1 MGDPVDAKL
10 FTHPACAC
18 GPTIEL
24 VKNVL
29 KDKEDFNFK
38 EISLVTPDGRKQ
50 AADAGV
56 KIIPSLFFINSNKLL
71 VTSEEITKANIENEI
86 LKLKNHYKL

>member
-1 MGDPVDAKL
+1 MSDPLDAKL

-29 KDKEDFNFK
+29 KDKENFNYK
-38 EISLVTPDGRKQ
+38 EISLKTPDGRKQ
-50 AADAGV
+50 AAEAGV
-56 KIIPSLFFINSNKLL
+56 KIIPSLYFIKSNKLL
-71 VTSEEITKANIENEI
+71 VTSEEITEINIEKEI
-86 LKLKNHYKL
+86 LKLTDSN

>member
-1 MGDPVDAKL
+1 MNTSLDAKL

-24 VKNVL
+24 VKKVL
-29 KDKEDFNFK
+29 DGKENFTYK

-50 AADAGV
+50 SAEAGV
-56 KIIPSLFFINSNKLL
+56 KIIPSLFFVKSKKLL
-71 VTSEEITKANIENEI
+71 VTSQEITEENIENEI
-86 LKLKNHYKL
+86 AKLLM

>member
-1 MGDPVDAKL
+1 MSNSLDAKL

-24 VKNVL
+24 VKKVL
-29 KDKEDFNFK
+29 EGRENISYKV
-38 EISLVTPDGRKQ
+38 ISLITADGRKQ

-56 KIIPSLFFINSNKLL
+56 KIIPTLFFIKSNKLL
-71 VTSEEITKANIENEI
+71 VTSEEITEDNIENEI
-86 LKLKNHYKL
+86 EKLF

>member
-1 MGDPVDAKL
+1 MSDPLDAKL

-29 KDKEDFNFK
+29 KDKGDFNFK

-56 KIIPSLFFINSNKLL
+56 KIIPSLFFIKTNKLL
-71 VTSEEITKANIENEI
+71 VTSEEITEVNIENEI
-86 LKLKNHYKL
+86 LNLMKYNE